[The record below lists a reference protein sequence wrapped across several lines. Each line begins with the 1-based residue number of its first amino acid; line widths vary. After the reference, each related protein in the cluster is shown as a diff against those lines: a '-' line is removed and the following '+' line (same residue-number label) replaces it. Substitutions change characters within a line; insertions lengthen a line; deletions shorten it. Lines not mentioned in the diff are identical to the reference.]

1 MSAEKLHLALVVKI
15 IGTASG
21 LSLLVLWSR
30 LIAYGLV
37 FVNAIIVLSFDVF
50 SLWSITLETDFTN
63 SERFYLNRGIGTRI
77 LRTIMH

>member
-1 MSAEKLHLALVVKI
+1 METTMLCLTRGSVCEQKIKLHLALVVKI

-50 SLWSITLETDFTN
+50 SLWSITLGTDFTN
-63 SERFYLNRGIGTRI
+63 SE
-77 LRTIMH
+77 

>member
-1 MSAEKLHLALVVKI
+1 MFNEGLGLRAEKLHLALVGKI
-15 IGTASG
+15 ISTASG

-63 SERFYLNRGIGTRI
+63 SE
-77 LRTIMH
+77 

>member
-1 MSAEKLHLALVVKI
+1 MRAEKLHLALVVKI

-21 LSLLVLWSR
+21 LSGLSLLVLWSR
-30 LIAYGLV
+30 LIAYELV

-63 SERFYLNRGIGTRI
+63 SQ
-77 LRTIMH
+77 

>member
-1 MSAEKLHLALVVKI
+1 MFNEGLGLRAEKLHLALVGKI

-30 LIAYGLV
+30 PIAYELV
-37 FVNAIIVLSFDVF
+37 FVNAIIVLSFEVF

-63 SERFYLNRGIGTRI
+63 SE
-77 LRTIMH
+77 

>member
-1 MSAEKLHLALVVKI
+1 MRAEKLHLALVGKI

-30 LIAYGLV
+30 PIAYELV

-63 SERFYLNRGIGTRI
+63 SE
-77 LRTIMH
+77 